1 MAIVKN
7 LPYEVIRFIVEK
19 RSDTK
24 VRNTYQ
30 KIADMVKAKFD
41 IEMTLQNVEYHY
53 KRNKHISLLDENE
66 NIEAPE
72 KKNSLETVKSS
83 QVVNLPVTEEES
95 KEVINTSLNS
105 AKPKKIDFKALRQ
118 AKVTEVDEGFDKKF
132 GNNLSEQ
139 DLSSLLNK
147 AK

>member
-1 MAIVKN
+1 MPEKN
-7 LPYEVIRFIVEK
+7 KLSQSAIRFIIQT
-19 RSDTK
+19 R
-24 VRNTYQ
+24 
-30 KIADMVKAKFD
+30 
-41 IEMTLQNVEYHY
+41 
-53 KRNKHISLLDENE
+53 LDEKATNNSFAVIAE
-66 NIEAPE
+66 LVKSKFGIDVTGEACRRQFN
-72 KKNSLETVKSS
+72 KNVKNPIFQNSDLKQNDNLETVKSS

-132 GNNLSEQ
+132 GNNLSEE